1 MGDLR
6 STILGEA
13 SCLDGQELIEVGGKV
28 LEETGA
34 DACC

>member
-1 MGDLR
+1 MGNLWP
-6 STILGEA
+6 TILGEA
-13 SCLDGQELIEVGGKV
+13 SGLDGQELIEVGGKV

>member
-13 SCLDGQELIEVGGKV
+13 SGLDGQELLELRGKV

-34 DACC
+34 DAC